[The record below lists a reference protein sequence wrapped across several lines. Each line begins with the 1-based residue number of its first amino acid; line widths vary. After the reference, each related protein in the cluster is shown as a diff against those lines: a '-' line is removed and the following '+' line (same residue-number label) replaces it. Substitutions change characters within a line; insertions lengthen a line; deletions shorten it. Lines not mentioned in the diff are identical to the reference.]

1 MNVRKDDLNENFM
14 MCLSEVN
21 NTLHFVLDYIAMM
34 QSSILKDNG
43 EYDFFSE
50 EQRVKLWEQRVKLCE
65 TICDSLDDL
74 DDIMIEAYQTS
85 TNISRSEK

>member
-50 EQRVKLWEQRVKLCE
+50 EQRVKLCE

-85 TNISRSEK
+85 ANISRSEK

>member
-50 EQRVKLWEQRVKLCE
+50 EQRVKLCE

-85 TNISRSEK
+85 INISRSEK